1 MEDKKQFVNIGVEP
15 RTRRM
20 ISILAKVLSTPG
32 HKVNIYELVASWV
45 DEAWKKAKKEKL
57 VTDAML
63 EPRQAHFLG
72 KKTVV
77 RLDDD
82 DSVKLLDVVMG

>member
-1 MEDKKQFVNIGVEP
+1 MEEKKQFVNIGVEP

-20 ISILAKVLSTPG
+20 ISILANV
-32 HKVNIYELVASWV
+32 HDENIYDVVGHWAEQAWE
-45 DEAWKKAKKEKL
+45 EAKAKGL

-63 EPRQAHFLG
+63 APRKAHFLG

-82 DSVKLLDVVMG
+82 DSVKLLNVVVG